1 MRAGTAPRAGIGC
14 GGQTRSTRAGPG
26 EARPPR
32 PPGNILAFRG
42 APSFILVSRVFLATT
57 FVTSKFSP
65 SPSRLPLPPSLGEAT
80 PKGGGTGRRGPT
92 PRVTWSGS
100 RGDPRGAGWQGE
112 GARQPMGQGGGAGAI
127 ARGCARAAA
136 ARRGGAG
143 RGWAGPGLAWPGLFW
158 SVVRWTLPGSAD
170 RDVGTRPALLPRAP
184 EVAGEQAG
192 SRPGRSSGCQVPT
205 DLGFGSRRGCGI
217 NTNVESA
224 FLRPSHEQGSGRIS
238 VLLAARLLP
247 WEYHFLYLSL
257 NIQH

>member
-143 RGWAGPGLAWPGLFW
+143 RGWAGPGLAWPGLFCC
-158 SVVRWTLPGSAD
+158 SVDSARVRGQGCGYPASSPP
-170 RDVGTRPALLPRAP
+170 TRP
-184 EVAGEQAG
+184 
-192 SRPGRSSGCQVPT
+192 
-205 DLGFGSRRGCGI
+205 RGCRRAGWFQ
-217 NTNVESA
+217 A
-224 FLRPSHEQGSGRIS
+224 RPLKRVSSSH
-238 VLLAARLLP
+238 
-247 WEYHFLYLSL
+247 
-257 NIQH
+257 